1 MALDSTGL
9 WDQTSSSVNTT
20 WSSDASVSTTTYSTT
35 QTNVSTDHKVVAVV
49 FYNDAQTK
57 NWDLEIVWGL
67 E

>member
-1 MALDSTGL
+1 MAVDSTGL

-35 QTNVSTDHKVVAVV
+35 QTNVDTDHKVVAVV

>member
-9 WDQTSSSVNTT
+9 WDQTSSSTNTT

-35 QTNVSTDHKVVAVV
+35 QTDVSTDHKVVAVV